1 MTAEPDHHDSHDLD
15 PRRRTPR
22 DPGGGGRAQA
32 RSRSVFTSPLANVV
46 FTAAL
51 AGCAVGVLA
60 YTGRDVGA
68 VAVAAVNALVLLMY
82 VTFRRSFDRIEARA
96 LEGLVS
102 WLIWTLLIGTAT
114 VFYAVDWRVLGAG
127 VLAIVLLL
135 SLANLYF
142 VVMRPDVVDEWLR
155 RADVREEHHRADDE
169 DDRAGD
175 RDDDFPNYSD
185 DPDDHTPARPPTT

>member
-1 MTAEPDHHDSHDLD
+1 M
-15 PRRRTPR
+15 
-22 DPGGGGRAQA
+22 
-32 RSRSVFTSPLANVV
+32 
-46 FTAAL
+46 AAL

-60 YTGRDVGA
+60 YNGRDAGA

-82 VTFRRSFDRIEARA
+82 IAFRRSFDRIEADA
-96 LEGLVS
+96 IEGLVS

-114 VFYAVDWRVLGAG
+114 VLYAVDWRVLGAG

-142 VVMRPDVVDEWLR
+142 VVMRPDVVDEWMR
-155 RADVREEHHRADDE
+155 RAREREEEHHRASDQDDH
-169 DDRAGD
+169 AGD

-185 DPDDHTPARPPTT
+185 DPDDHTPAQPPTR